1 MNYKTMSTKKLN
13 AALANATDE
22 ETKNAIQMELDAR
35 AELANELKAV
45 NASTEQ
51 PKEAAPKAK
60 KMDETELH
68 NLAETLR
75 ATNLHKRC
83 EVVPFQTVEWVPGY
97 IAGVVEDKKAMKVMY
112 NVKTDDGR
120 KIVKVYDS
128 KLIRIS
134 DEKVTVV
141 KATRGK
147 TAAPK
152 EALTPEAL
160 VELKAKY
167 QGNIGAVVEFVDK
180 DNVTITGRIMGFM
193 FDARVNGL
201 FYKIQVVEDDVTRVV
216 HKVVESEAIKVMM
229 PLDEEG
235 HAINAK
241 YIERASKE
249 RKAPLTKEE
258 KRAKIEER
266 IAKLEAQKAE
276 LEARLAEIEAAEATI
291 EAAEATTETTDT
303 TDTTEDEDLA

>member
-13 AALANATDE
+13 IALANATDE

-51 PKEAAPKAK
+51 PKEAAPKSK

-112 NVKTDDGR
+112 NIKTDDGR

-134 DEKVTVV
+134 DEVQTVV
-141 KATRGK
+141 RATRGK
-147 TAAPK
+147 TATPK

-167 QGNIGAVVEFVDK
+167 QDNIGAVVEFVDK

-201 FYKIQVVEDDVTRVV
+201 FYKIQVVEDDVTRIV
-216 HKVVESEAIKVMM
+216 HKVVESEAIKVML

-235 HAINAK
+235 QAINAK
-241 YIERASKE
+241 YVERASKE

-276 LEARLAEIEAAEATI
+276 LEARLAEIEAAEAT
-291 EAAEATTETTDT
+291 TETTE
-303 TDTTEDEDLA
+303 DTTEDEDLA

>member
-13 AALANATDE
+13 AALESATDE
-22 ETKNAIQMELDAR
+22 ETRNAIQMELDAR
-35 AELANELKAV
+35 AELANELNTGIPSA
-45 NASTEQ
+45 ER
-51 PKEAAPKAK
+51 PKEAALKPK

-112 NVKTDDGR
+112 NIKTDDGR

-141 KATRGK
+141 RATRGK
-147 TAAPK
+147 TAEPK

-201 FYKIQVVEDDVTRVV
+201 FYKIQVVEGDVTRIV
-216 HKVVESEAIKVMM
+216 HKVVESEAIKVML

-235 HAINAK
+235 QAINTK
-241 YIERASKE
+241 YVERASKE

-276 LEARLAEIEAAEATI
+276 LEARLAEIEAAEAT
-291 EAAEATTETTDT
+291 TETTENT
-303 TDTTEDEDLA
+303 TETTEDEDLA

>member
-13 AALANATDE
+13 AALESATDE

-35 AELANELKAV
+35 AELANELNAV

-51 PKEAAPKAK
+51 PKEAALKSK

-112 NVKTDDGR
+112 NIKTDDGR

-141 KATRGK
+141 RATRGK
-147 TAAPK
+147 TAEPK

-160 VELKAKY
+160 AELKAKY
-167 QGNIGAVVEFVDK
+167 QDNIGAVVEFIDK

-201 FYKIQVVEDDVTRVV
+201 FYKIQVVEGDVTRIV
-216 HKVVESEAIKVMM
+216 HKVVESEAIKVML

-235 HAINAK
+235 QAINAK
-241 YIERASKE
+241 YVERASKE

-276 LEARLAEIEAAEATI
+276 LEARLAEIEAAEAT
-291 EAAEATTETTDT
+291 TETTE
-303 TDTTEDEDLA
+303 DTTEDEDLA